1 MTNSSNLESE
11 FKYNNISISEFFK
24 FGQSKI
30 DEIIKT
36 SNFNNIN
43 LIQTEG
49 NFIYHMRNLNQ
60 DREEFINPKWFVHN
74 PHDLL
79 VIFLYRMWQNGDFD
93 SEKIDIDKVNF
104 YKENLNVD
112 VYYTKKPLNLIKFD
126 NQQYYQLEN
135 VLQTIEPKY
144 ERCWELNKSLSNF
157 EIAKWLSV
165 NKNIVNNLDGWF
177 EKTNDNAREQNWKR
191 IDEIMILPSSKEK
204 IDLVYTERIDKIIKF
219 DVIK

>member
-11 FKYNNISISEFFK
+11 FKYKNISISDFFK

-43 LIQTEG
+43 LIQTKG
-49 NFIYHMRNLNQ
+49 NFIYHIRHLNEK
-60 DREEFINPKWFVHN
+60 EEFINPKWFVHK

-79 VIFLYRMWQNGDFD
+79 VVFLYRMWQNGDFD
-93 SEKIDIDKVNF
+93 NEKINIDKVNY
-104 YKENLNVD
+104 YKQNLSVD

-126 NQQYYQLEN
+126 NQQYYKLEN

-144 ERCWELNKSLSNF
+144 ERCWGFNKGLDNI
-157 EIAKWLSV
+157 EIANWLKD

-177 EKTNDNAREQNWKR
+177 EKSNDEIREQNWKR
-191 IDEIMILPSSKEK
+191 IDEIMILPSAKEK
-204 IDLVYTERIDKIIKF
+204 IDLVYTKPIDKIIEF

>member
-1 MTNSSNLESE
+1 MTNSSNSESE
-11 FKYNNISISEFFK
+11 FKYNYISIGDFFK

-49 NFIYHMRNLNQ
+49 NFIYHIRNLNQ
-60 DREEFINPKWFVHN
+60 EKEEFINPMWFVHN

-79 VIFLYRMWQNGDFD
+79 VVFLYRMWQNGDYD
-93 SEKIDIDKVNF
+93 NNKININKVNF

-112 VYYTKKPLNLIKFD
+112 VYYTKKPLNLIKFN
-126 NQQYYQLEN
+126 NQKYYQLEN

-144 ERCWELNKSLSNF
+144 ERSFDLRKSLSNF
-157 EIAKWLSV
+157 EIAKWLED

-177 EKTNDNAREQNWKR
+177 EKSDDILRDQNFKR

-204 IDLVYTERIDKIIKF
+204 VELVYTDRIDKIIKF
-219 DVIK
+219 NILK

>member
-11 FKYNNISISEFFK
+11 FKYKNISISDFFK

-43 LIQTEG
+43 LIQTKG
-49 NFIYHMRNLNQ
+49 NFIYHIRHLNQ
-60 DREEFINPKWFVHN
+60 KEEFIYPKWFVHN

-79 VIFLYRMWQNGDFD
+79 VVFLYRMWQNGDFD

-104 YKENLNVD
+104 YKKNLNVD

-126 NQQYYQLEN
+126 NQQYYKLEN

-144 ERCWELNKSLSNF
+144 ERCWELNKSPDNF
-157 EIAKWLSV
+157 KIAEWLLA
-165 NKNIVNNLDGWF
+165 NKYIVNNLDGWF
-177 EKTNDNAREQNWKR
+177 EKTNDEAREQNWKR
-191 IDEIMILPSSKEK
+191 IDEIMILPSAKEK
-204 IDLVYTERIDKIIKF
+204 IDLVYTERIDKIVKF